1 MANVSSNRS
10 ILSSAKV
17 STSFSIFMTVVDGS
31 THAGYDV
38 AIGSQCFNVNG
49 R

>member
-1 MANVSSNRS
+1 MFRQ
-10 ILSSAKV
+10 IGLYCQSAKV
-17 STSFSIFMTVVDGS
+17 STSFSIFMTVVDGN